1 MTHQVQDR
9 NFHHTLVEVCGL
21 ILDHLDGDHLLR
33 FQVLAFDDL
42 PERSL
47 TQDIQNEVPVSCDR
61 SVYPAQVAM
70 GEEQVDVL
78 VTGIFTAQ
86 NVVDI

>member
-1 MTHQVQDR
+1 MR
-9 NFHHTLVEVCGL
+9 YRFLVTGQY
-21 ILDHLDGDHLLR
+21 I
-33 FQVLAFDDL
+33 
-42 PERSL
+42 
-47 TQDIQNEVPVSCDR
+47 
-61 SVYPAQVAM
+61 PAQVAM